1 MAPVKPSFL
10 LQAQDPGLLGSL
22 PEMLLAQL
30 LLLAKAILALVLAG
44 GLAALAGATPL
55 LLLGGATELAHRWAA
70 AQNALLDRPATDRRS
85 LAAPASPKSASTPAS
100 ALGLRPA
107 PLGERL
113 SAWLTDT
120 IVVAVPWAALLYL
133 LLDDVTE
140 ALLAAH
146 GPLGSPA
153 LGALQL
159 IAQPLLAALPGVPP
173 ALGLGPEGALALVV
187 AFALWPS
194 LAVPYYTLFE
204 TVFGRTPGKAARDLG
219 VVSASGARPGP
230 RAAFLRALTR
240 YVDGVPLGAAG
251 LLTTLAAGRRLGDLL
266 AGTDVVALR
275 ARATGGR
282 RGRSAFRGHRFAGLL
297 PGRDGEARDRS
308 GREGERAVRKELYK
322 LTEWGWVFFFN
333 VEHPDFGDM
342 DCIAIGPQ
350 GVFVVGVKG
359 QAGTITSDPT
369 TGELLRDGAPF
380 EKDLHAQLA
389 RQVEHLQGVLD
400 PAGGVAG
407 FLCFSRATV
416 GTNRRG
422 ELPFATL
429 PLKFLTREL
438 THGPRILWPFDATD
452 LAREVGRVYG
462 VPRHGHGPR
471 EGLIHWP

>member
-1 MAPVKPSFL
+1 VAPVKPSFL
-10 LQAQDPGLLGSL
+10 LQAQDPGLLESL
-22 PEMLLAQL
+22 PEILLAQL
-30 LLLAKAILALVLAG
+30 LLLAKAVLALVLAG

-55 LLLGGATELAHRWAA
+55 LLLGGAAELARRWAA
-70 AQNALLDRPATDRRS
+70 AQD
-85 LAAPASPKSASTPAS
+85 APASSKTASRASAPAS

-146 GPLGSPA
+146 GPRVSPV
-153 LGALQL
+153 LGALRL

-204 TVFGRTPGKAARDLG
+204 TLFGRTPGKAARDLG
-219 VVSASGARPGP
+219 VVSASGACPGP
-230 RAAFLRALTR
+230 HAAFLRAVMR

-251 LLTTLAAGRRLGDLL
+251 LLATLAAGRRLGDLL
-266 AGTDVVALR
+266 TGTGVVALR
-275 ARATGGR
+275 ARATGGQS
-282 RGRSAFRGHRFAGLL
+282 GRSAFRGHRLVGLL
-297 PGRDGEARDRS
+297 LGRDGEVRERS

-333 VEHPDFGDM
+333 VEHPDFGDI

-359 QAGTITSDPT
+359 HAGTITSDPT
-369 TGELLRDGAPF
+369 SGELLRDGAPF
-380 EKDLHAQLA
+380 EKDFHAQLA
-389 RQVEHLQGVLD
+389 CQVEHLQGVLD
-400 PAGGVAG
+400 PACGGAG
-407 FLCFSRATV
+407 FLCFSRAMAA
-416 GTNRRG
+416 TNRRG

-429 PLKFLTREL
+429 PLEYLTREL
-438 THGPRILWPFDATD
+438 THGPQILWPFDATD
-452 LAREVGRVYG
+452 LAREVGSVYG
-462 VPRHGHGPR
+462 VPQHGRGPR
-471 EGLIHWP
+471 EGSVHWP

>member
-1 MAPVKPSFL
+1 VAPVKPSFL
-10 LQAQDPGLLGSL
+10 LQAQDPGLLESL
-22 PEMLLAQL
+22 PEILLGQ
-30 LLLAKAILALVLAG
+30 LLLAKAVLALVLAG

-55 LLLGGATELAHRWAA
+55 LLLGGATELARRWAA
-70 AQNALLDRPATDRRS
+70 AQD
-85 LAAPASPKSASTPAS
+85 APACPKAASSASIPAS

-140 ALLAAH
+140 ALLAAR
-146 GPLGSPA
+146 GPLGSLV
-153 LGALQL
+153 LGALRL

-173 ALGLGPEGALALVV
+173 ALGFGPDQALALAV

-204 TVFGRTPGKAARDLG
+204 TVFGRTPGKAAHDLG
-219 VVSASGARPGP
+219 VVTASGARPGP
-230 RAAFLRALTR
+230 RAAFLRAVTR

-251 LLTTLAAGRRLGDLL
+251 LLATLAAGRRLGDLL

-275 ARATGGR
+275 ARAGGGR
-282 RGRSAFRGHRFAGLL
+282 RGRSALRGHRFVGLL
-297 PGRDGEARDRS
+297 PGRDGEARERS
-308 GREGERAVRKELYK
+308 GREGEWAVRKELYK

-333 VEHPDFGDM
+333 AEHPNFGDI

-350 GVFVVGVKG
+350 GVFVVEVKG
-359 QAGTITSDPT
+359 HAGTITSDPT

-389 RQVEHLQGVLD
+389 RQIEHLQGVLD

-429 PLKFLTREL
+429 PLKYLTREL
-438 THGPRILWPFDATD
+438 THGPQILWPFDATD
-452 LAREVGRVYG
+452 LAGEVGRVYG

>member
-1 MAPVKPSFL
+1 VAPVKPSFL
-10 LQAQDPGLLGSL
+10 PQAQGPGLLGPL
-22 PEMLLAQL
+22 PEILLAQL
-30 LLLAKAILALVLAG
+30 LLLAKAVLALVLAG

-55 LLLGGATELAHRWAA
+55 LLLGGATELARRWAA
-70 AQNALLDRPATDRRS
+70 SQNALLDRLATDRSS
-85 LAAPASPKSASTPAS
+85 LAAPASPKSASAPAS

-107 PLGERL
+107 LLGERL

-120 IVVAVPWAALLYL
+120 TVVAIPWAALLYL
-133 LLDDVTE
+133 LLDEVTE

-146 GPLGSPA
+146 GPLVSPV
-153 LGALQL
+153 LGALRL
-159 IAQPLLAALPGVPP
+159 VAQPLLAALPGVPP
-173 ALGLGPEGALALVV
+173 ALGFGPEGALALVV

-204 TVFGRTPGKAARDLG
+204 TLFGRTPGKAARDLG
-219 VVSASGARPGP
+219 VVTASGARPGP
-230 RAAFLRALTR
+230 RAAFLRAVTR
-240 YVDGVPLGAAG
+240 YADGVPLGAAG

-282 RGRSAFRGHRFAGLL
+282 RDRTALRGHRLAGLL
-297 PGRDGEARDRS
+297 LGRDDEARETSD
-308 GREGERAVRKELYK
+308 REGERAVRKELYK

-333 VEHPDFGDM
+333 AEHPALGDI
-342 DCIAIGPQ
+342 DCIALGPH
-350 GVFVVGVKG
+350 GVFVVKVKG
-359 QAGTITSDPT
+359 HAGTVTSDPT

-380 EKDLHAQLA
+380 EKDFHAQLA

-429 PLKFLTREL
+429 PLKYLTREL

-462 VPRHGHGPR
+462 VPQHGHGPR
-471 EGLIHWP
+471 EGTVHWP